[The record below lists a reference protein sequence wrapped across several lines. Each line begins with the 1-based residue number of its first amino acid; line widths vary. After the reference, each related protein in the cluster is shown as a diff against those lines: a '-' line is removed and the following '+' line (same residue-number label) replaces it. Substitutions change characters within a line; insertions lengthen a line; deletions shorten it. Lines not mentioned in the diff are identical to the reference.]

1 MNRPPALRTPRALA
15 AAGVLTVALMASG
28 CSVLTSATTRP
39 GVIAAVGAE
48 NEYADVISQIGGQY
62 VQVTAIMDNPNTD
75 PHSFEASPQVAE
87 DVSAAQ
93 LVVQNGLGYDTFMNR
108 IEAAAPDAHRKVV
121 DVQTLLGLPDATAN
135 PHLWYKPTTM
145 PAVANA
151 VADDLAEL
159 DPDHAALFH
168 ANARRFVVSLAPWY
182 AAIAKLKADFPNVS
196 VATTEPVG
204 DYLLEAAGTVNRT
217 PWALQA
223 DIMNG
228 VDPSPQDVSIESDL
242 LSQHQVRVF
251 VYNQQV
257 TDSLTQ
263 SFLNQARSAGIPV
276 VGVFET
282 MPTPGYTYQS
292 WMLAETEAL
301 QSALA
306 DNRSTEKQ

>member
-1 MNRPPALRTPRALA
+1 MNRPPLRTPQALA

-159 DPDHAALFH
+159 DPDHAALLIGNFL
-168 ANARRFVVSLAPWY
+168 FGGGPLTSY
-182 AAIAKLKADFPNVS
+182 AGSVEPMDAASTDWASVTLLRCWKLP
-196 VATTEPVG
+196 E
-204 DYLLEAAGTVNRT
+204 
-217 PWALQA
+217 
-223 DIMNG
+223 
-228 VDPSPQDVSIESDL
+228 
-242 LSQHQVRVF
+242 
-251 VYNQQV
+251 
-257 TDSLTQ
+257 
-263 SFLNQARSAGIPV
+263 
-276 VGVFET
+276 
-282 MPTPGYTYQS
+282 
-292 WMLAETEAL
+292 
-301 QSALA
+301 
-306 DNRSTEKQ
+306 RSTAHLGRCRPTS